1 MDGILTSTQIVNL
14 KHATSTDATPTTA
27 STSVTD
33 RYMVYSYQGKRPD
46 LSVYDNKTQVNTT
59 GTTVSFDATQ
69 NTMTIN
75 FAAPPSNISINEKI
89 RIAGEFTLA
98 DAVPRRTLTVVSSQS
113 IM

>member
-1 MDGILTSTQIVNL
+1 MRPQ
-14 KHATSTDATPTTA
+14 TDATPTTA

-33 RYMVYSYQGKRPD
+33 RYMVYSYQGKKRPD
-46 LSVYDNKTQVNTT
+46 LSVFDNKTQVNTT

-75 FAAPPSNISINEKI
+75 FAAPPYNISINEKI
-89 RIAGEFTLA
+89 RIAGEFATS
-98 DAVPRRTLTVVSSQS
+98 DAVLRRTLTVVSSQL